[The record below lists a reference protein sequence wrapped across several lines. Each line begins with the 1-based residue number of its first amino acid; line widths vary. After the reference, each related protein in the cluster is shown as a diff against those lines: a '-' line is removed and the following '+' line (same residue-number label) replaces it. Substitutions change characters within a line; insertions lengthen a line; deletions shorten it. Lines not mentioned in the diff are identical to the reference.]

1 MGDNPEITEEA
12 DLAPPPPGLNKV
24 EITVAGHTVLIESGD
39 PLEDVVGYALGVYEQ
54 TRLEA
59 KRIPLGFDVGVA
71 QVERAPAYV
80 DPRQE
85 QWEDDDARRLDRQQ
99 RHAAQDGTTR
109 RLGVPDSPG
118 GHRARLTPMPVD
130 REQRPLS

>member
-12 DLAPPPPGLNKV
+12 DLAPPPPGLNKI
-24 EITVAGHTVLIESGD
+24 EITVAGHSVVIESAD
-39 PLEDVVGYALGVYEQ
+39 PLADVIGYALGVYEQ

-59 KRIPLGFDVGVA
+59 RRIPLGFDVGVA

-85 QWEDDDARRLDRQQ
+85 SWEDEDARRLDRHQ
-99 RHAAQDGTTR
+99 RQPAKDGTTR
-109 RLGVPDSPG
+109 RLGVADPTG
-118 GHRARLTPMPVD
+118 GHRTRFRPVPLD
-130 REQRPLS
+130 REQRPLP